1 MDDPADRSPAGGQTP
16 TGNATAPGGPAPAPE
31 QWAREPERG
40 SEWLLRLM
48 LRIAVTVGRRFAS
61 LLLGP
66 IAVFFWLRT
75 PAARAASREFLSR
88 VWQRPA
94 GPLQS
99 LRHYR
104 VFAQTILDRIY
115 LLDDG
120 GHGFDIRVIGEPVML
135 QALAR
140 GQGAFMV
147 GAHLG
152 SFEVLRAIGRR
163 QPGLRVSMAMFEDN
177 ARKIGALLRSID
189 PRLELDVVALGRVDS
204 MIEIQQRLDQ
214 GHFVGFLADRSFK
227 GDAVVQVPFLGQ
239 PAPFPTGVFRMAAVL
254 RQPVL
259 MMAGLYRGGNR
270 YEVYFD
276 MLADFSDVARG
287 ERAARVEQA
296 VTRYAARLE
305 QHCRAAPFNWFNFYD
320 FWSAPPGSPPDQD
333 RAQHEPPAR
342 RDAGH

>member
-1 MDDPADRSPAGGQTP
+1 MGDPADRSPADGQT
-16 TGNATAPGGPAPAPE
+16 PAPE

-48 LRIAVTVGRRFAS
+48 LRIAVTVGRPFAS
-61 LLLGP
+61 RLLGP
-66 IAVFFWLRT
+66 IALFFWLRT
-75 PAARAASREFLSR
+75 PAARAASREFLSH

-115 LLDDG
+115 LLGDG
-120 GHGFDIRVIGEPVML
+120 GDQGFDIRVIGEPVML

-227 GDAVVQVPFLGQ
+227 GDAVVQVPFFGR
-239 PAPFPTGVFRMAAVL
+239 PAPFPTGIFRMAAVL
-254 RQPVL
+254 RRPVL

-270 YEVYFD
+270 YEVHFD
-276 MLADFSDVARG
+276 MLVDFSEVARG

-296 VTRYAARLE
+296 VACYAARLE
-305 QHCRAAPFNWFNFYD
+305 QHWRAGPLKWFNFYD
-320 FWSAPPGSPPDQD
+320 CWGAPASAPPGQD
-333 RAQHEPPAR
+333 RVQPEPPAR
-342 RDAGH
+342 GDDER

>member
-1 MDDPADRSPAGGQTP
+1 MSDA
-16 TGNATAPGGPAPAPE
+16 E
-31 QWAREPERG
+31 HWAREPERG
-40 SEWLLRLM
+40 SEWMLRLM
-48 LRIAVTVGRRFAS
+48 LRIALTVGRRFAS

-66 IAVFFWLRT
+66 IALFFWLRT
-75 PAARAASREFLSR
+75 PAARLASREFLSR

-115 LLDDG
+115 LLG
-120 GHGFDIRVIGEPVML
+120 GGDRRFDIRVVGEPVMQ

-140 GQGAFMV
+140 GQGAFMI

-163 QPGLRVSMAMFEDN
+163 QPGLRVSLAMFEDN

-189 PRLELDVVALGRVDS
+189 PRLELDVVALGRLDS

-227 GDAVVQVPFLGQ
+227 GDAVVQVPFLGR

-254 RQPVL
+254 RRPVL

-270 YEVYFD
+270 YEVHFD
-276 MLADFSDVARG
+276 MLADFTHVARD
-287 ERAARVEQA
+287 ERAARIEQA
-296 VTRYAARLE
+296 VACYATRLE
-305 QHCRAAPFNWFNFYD
+305 QYCRMAPYNWFNFYN
-320 FWSAPPGSPPDQD
+320 FWGAPTSGP
-333 RAQHEPPAR
+333 PPAQGR
-342 RDAGH
+342 GPHGPAAHHDDPH